1 MIIED
6 QLLSIIKP
14 NIEKGNLEGLCQL
27 YNEYTNETDFG
38 RELAWDY
45 IFQKM
50 YIHASL
56 KKQVAILKWLD
67 ELYNE
72 FDPIQQIAMRQ
83 MFSYSR
89 YLLRRP

>member
-14 NIEKGNLEGLCQL
+14 NIDKGNLEGLCQL

-38 RELAWDY
+38 RELALDY

-50 YIHASL
+50 YFDAL
-56 KKQVAILKWLD
+56 VKKKH
-67 ELYNE
+67 
-72 FDPIQQIAMRQ
+72 
-83 MFSYSR
+83 
-89 YLLRRP
+89 

>member
-14 NIEKGNLEGLCQL
+14 NIDKGNLEGLCQL
-27 YNEYTNETDFG
+27 YNETDFG

-50 YIHASL
+50 YFDAPVRKSIDNDT
-56 KKQVAILKWLD
+56 VNNM
-67 ELYNE
+67 LY
-72 FDPIQQIAMRQ
+72 
-83 MFSYSR
+83 
-89 YLLRRP
+89 L

>member
-14 NIEKGNLEGLCQL
+14 NIDKENLKGLCQL

-45 IFQKM
+45 IFWKM
-50 YIHASL
+50 YFDAPVRKSIDNDT
-56 KKQVAILKWLD
+56 VNNM
-67 ELYNE
+67 LY
-72 FDPIQQIAMRQ
+72 
-83 MFSYSR
+83 
-89 YLLRRP
+89 L